1 MIITNETGL
10 PQAIVDAI
18 VNDGYSAG
26 RSDISVT
33 TLINPVRQRVL
44 KKRYSDRITEDAADR
59 IWALFGQAIH
69 TILERA
75 HTVFSEGMAEQRLYA
90 EVNGWTLGG
99 QFDRLCLL
107 DGGTI
112 QDYKVSSVWAA
123 LDGTPKPE
131 WVSQLNCLA
140 WLARRRGIK
149 VSRLEI
155 VLLCRDWSA
164 SKAKGGG
171 NYPPRPVV
179 RIPVTVWPDAETTRY
194 IDERIRRHQA
204 AEALDDDNLPFCSDE
219 EVWRSASVYAVRK
232 PGRKSAVKLYAIE
245 ADATA
250 HAAELGA
257 THYVQHRPGRAVRCA
272 DYCPV
277 SAVCNQ
283 FQAELAAAGG
293 DGDIEAGP

>member
-10 PQAIVDAI
+10 PQAIVDA
-18 VNDGYSAG
+18 VTNDTYSAG

-59 IWALFGQAIH
+59 IWSLFGQAIH

-90 EVNGWTLGG
+90 DINGWTLGG
-99 QFDRLCLL
+99 QFDRLYLL

-123 LDGTPKPE
+123 VDGTPKPE

-164 SKAKGGG
+164 SKARAGG

-179 RIPVTVWPDAETTRY
+179 RIPVPVWPDAETTRY

-204 AEALDDDNLPFCSDE
+204 AETLPDDDLPFCSDE
-219 EVWRSASVYAVRK
+219 EVWRSAAVFATRK
-232 PGRKSAVKLYAIE
+232 PGRKSAIKLHATE
-245 ADATA
+245 SDATA
-250 HAAELGA
+250 HAAELGGA
-257 THYVQHRPGRAVRCA
+257 HYVEYRPGKAVRCES
-272 DYCPV
+272 YCAV
-277 SAVCNQ
+277 SELCNQ
-283 FQAELAAAGG
+283 WQAELAASAG
-293 DGDIEAGP
+293 DGIEGEP